1 MPRQTSLTKSASAD
15 QSALLTEW
23 ETGAKSYF
31 GKGRSLITGTSQLP
45 PELPLAAG
53 VYLFLETLKGQSQ
66 ETAKTYRVG
75 CRRFMWFIFETA
87 GQIPDQ
93 ATIYELSP
101 LVLEDFYLWLVATYG
116 RKARATCNSYM
127 AAARN
132 LFDYL
137 ARRRL
142 TPGGCQFQEM
152 VAGLSPRV
160 KGRQV
165 AQAARLALKP
175 AVPVLEDLAAAEL
188 EADSNATPF
197 YPEGAVPSPNGQPLL
212 NPGPSGEFSR
222 NFQDQPADLMDTP
235 TTVTGNVF
243 KRMPRSQPEKD
254 RRDLEELRDRAIIL
268 TLYCTG
274 MRRQELA
281 SLDRRDLEALLDD
294 YRRDLFRNYQAN
306 VTGRG
311 EEPTGDNTYELI
323 ITGKGQKER
332 LVYFDQVT
340 LAAIEEYLTRRGKDG
355 FRPLFLQHH
364 RGRDKVKPISGGENY
379 RVSLVTVWQ
388 VVARY
393 AARLGVDLK
402 PHDFRHNLAT
412 SLLNAGAQLSEVQ
425 DILGHA
431 SPTTTKQIYAHYDKG
446 HLREAFSKYRKS
458 AADLEP
464 D

>member
-1 MPRQTSLTKSASAD
+1 MNRPTQTAAFSD
-15 QSALLTEW
+15 QPALLTQW
-23 ETGAKSYF
+23 ETAGKTYF
-31 GKGRSLITGTSQLP
+31 GAGRSLVVGMAQLP
-45 PELPLAAG
+45 EDLPLAAG
-53 VYLFLETLKGQSQ
+53 VQLFLDTLKGQSQ

-75 CRRFMWFIFETA
+75 CRRFMWFVYDTT
-87 GQIPDQ
+87 GQAPDQ
-93 ATIYELSP
+93 ATIYSLSP

-116 RKARATCNSYM
+116 RRARATVSSYM

-132 LFDYL
+132 LFEYL

-142 TPGGCQFQEM
+142 TPGRCQYQEM
-152 VAGLSPRV
+152 VAGLGRLQGRASYKTPRV

-165 AQAARLALKP
+165 AQVARLALKP
-175 AVPVLEDLAAAEL
+175 VVPDLEDLATAEL
-188 EADSNATPF
+188 AVGQAAYYANETEPAPDRPTLNFETPR
-197 YPEGAVPSPNGQPLL
+197 
-212 NPGPSGEFSR
+212 EFLEV
-222 NFQDQPADLMDTP
+222 QPAGSTL
-235 TTVTGNVF
+235 

-281 SLDRRDLEALLDD
+281 SLDRNDLETLLEV
-294 YRRDLFRNYQAN
+294 YRHDLFQAYQAKA
-306 VTGRG
+306 TGRPNGTG
-311 EEPTGDNTYELI
+311 EVEADVYELI

-332 LVYFDQVT
+332 LVYFDRIA

-355 FRPLFLQHH
+355 FKPLFLQHH
-364 RGRDKVKPISGGENY
+364 RGRDKVKPVPGGENY

-393 AARLGVDLK
+393 AARLGVELK

-431 SPTTTKQIYAHYDKG
+431 SPTTTKQIYAHYDKS